1 MLDNLIQNA
10 IRHTP
15 SDGTVLVE
23 AQDQG
28 PMVQIDVADTGQG
41 ITQEDLGRVFERF
54 YRGEK
59 SRSRDFGGSGLGLAI
74 AKGIV
79 EAHGGWIQVSSTVGE
94 GSRFSFCLPK
104 AKRSG

>member
-1 MLDNLIQNA
+1 MVLRPVLVDRNRIQRVLDNLIQNA

-41 ITQEDLGRVFERF
+41 ITQKDLGRVFERF

-59 SRSRDFGGSGLGLAI
+59 SRSNTR
-74 AKGIV
+74 
-79 EAHGGWIQVSSTVGE
+79 
-94 GSRFSFCLPK
+94 PK
-104 AKRSG
+104 MK